1 MRSECVS
8 TMEEL
13 AMSDPRVVVIASD
26 PGPDFM
32 VKLAAKYPE
41 RLMIEGICEQGLIGM
56 AAGLSEAG
64 YYPYIVT
71 LAVFATRRCYEQ
83 LLLDFSLHQFSGCI
97 VGNGGGLAYSLM
109 GPTHIAVDD
118 LMLISAIPGSAILSP
133 ADPNEAILLT
143 KQARAFSGL
152 SYMRLA
158 ATTDSLKRSR
168 GGVVLGKGRL
178 LAEPGP
184 VLFISC
190 GAATLAVE
198 SAVAL
203 LKETGIQAGI
213 LHLHT
218 VKPLDVD
225 LVRHSVAG
233 SEVVLCVEEHR
244 QVGGL
249 SSAVLHALTSAEP
262 PITPVRFASVG
273 LDDTFPFGYGTYE
286 DLMDRYGLTGPQLAA
301 RARALLANSRSTTD
315 SRCAVEN

>member
-1 MRSECVS
+1 MRNECVR

-32 VKLAAKYPE
+32 AELAAKHPD

-64 YYPYIVT
+64 YYPFIVT

-83 LLLDFSLHQFSGCI
+83 LLLDFSMHQFSGCI

-133 ADPNEAILLT
+133 AEPSEAILLT
-143 KQARAFSGL
+143 QQARTFAGL

-158 ATTDSLKRSR
+158 ATTDSLQKAQ
-168 GGVVLGKGRL
+168 GDIVLGQGRL

-198 SAVAL
+198 SAVAQ
-203 LKETGIQAGI
+203 LKEAGIHAGI

-225 LVRHSVAG
+225 LVRRSVAAAK
-233 SEVVLCVEEHR
+233 VVLCVEEHR
-244 QVGGL
+244 QIGGL
-249 SSAVLHALTSAEP
+249 ASAVLQAITAAEP
-262 PITPVRFASVG
+262 SIMPVRFASVG
-273 LDDTFPFGYGTYE
+273 LDDTFPFGYGTYQ
-286 DLMDRYGLTGPQLAA
+286 DHMDRYGLTGPKLAQ
-301 RARALLANSRSTTD
+301 RAQMLLSSA
-315 SRCAVEN
+315 AA